1 MSPARRRT
9 RLGLTLVGLLIAAIG
24 AVIYIPASIDSATAD
39 QAAVNASA
47 GDREPLLAYQG
58 DWDDVLAHQGDYSS
72 NDDRFQAWADKRIA
86 EEDKKFGM
94 VLFFLGAAITAS
106 RWAVRPEKT
115 I

>member
-47 GDREPLLAYQG
+47 GD
-58 DWDDVLAHQGDYSS
+58 WDDVLAYQGDYSS

-94 VLFFLGAAITAS
+94 VLFFLGAAITTS